1 MTILGQQFFTIYEM
15 DKSFA
20 FKLAGILERS
30 TIDLLADLE
39 KSINLADANK
49 SKNILHTIKGSAAN
63 FGAEEL
69 TEKTRQIESAIYLLS
84 QENKQDYAK
93 CIDDIRQV
101 FESTMLELEKHK

>member
-1 MTILGQQFFTIYEM
+1 MTLLGEQFFTIYNM

-20 FKLAGILERS
+20 FKLAGILEKS

-39 KSINLADANK
+39 VSVDKADAQK

-63 FGAEEL
+63 FGAEQL

-84 QENKQDYAK
+84 DDNKSDYKK
-93 CIDDIRQV
+93 CIVEIRDV
-101 FESTMLELEKHK
+101 FNSTLEELEKHK